1 MRTGRDGYVCARA
14 TRDTAGSAAAPV
26 ARRRKRRQ
34 GSSPAPLAQCGFA
47 YCTDA
52 YPPRAIAQ
60 CVYLLRPYRAE
71 VIDT

>member
-1 MRTGRDGYVCARA
+1 
-14 TRDTAGSAAAPV
+14 
-26 ARRRKRRQ
+26 
-34 GSSPAPLAQCGFA
+34 LAQCGFA